1 MKIKQIPV
9 FSGVLQYF
17 PDAIREVAKTS
28 WIGNQQHHPNKPL
41 HWDRS
46 KSSDELDALTR
57 HLMEAGTIDTDGIRH
72 SAKVCWRALA
82 NLQKE
87 LEKEDIT
94 DKARYI
100 ISHKID
106 CLSEINL

>member
-1 MKIKQIPV
+1 MTKEKI
-9 FSGVLQYF
+9 
-17 PDAIREVAKTS
+17 
-28 WIGNQQHHPNKPL
+28 
-41 HWDRS
+41 S
-46 KSSDELDALTR
+46 KILEDS
-57 HLMEAGTIDTDGIRH
+57 
-72 SAKVCWRALA
+72 K
-82 NLQKE
+82 KE

>member
-1 MKIKQIPV
+1 MS
-9 FSGVLQYF
+9 FF
-17 PDAIREVAKTS
+17 
-28 WIGNQQHHPNKPL
+28 NNKRIEQRL
-41 HWDRS
+41 CNTEDS
-46 KSSDELDALTR
+46 K
-57 HLMEAGTIDTDGIRH
+57 
-72 SAKVCWRALA
+72 
-82 NLQKE
+82 KE